1 METLSLLENF
11 ERADLTSKRALL
23 KTHKPPSGFSEQYF
37 LRVAKLLGENPI
49 AARNLAEGWEIVGKF
64 GDDPSFAW
72 RAKGALERI
81 RGNWDSSAKAFVH
94 SGTLA
99 KGSIEKISFKTGAID
114 SLARAG
120 KTDSAVR
127 LGKSIAVKLEALGEL
142 GLAGRAWLNTG
153 NAYLWADRHH
163 DARRCFARAFE
174 CLRNS
179 PFKLE
184 AASALLGAS
193 SAALYT
199 DFPSKTFALA
209 AEARDSM
216 AEMGATAYS
225 RHAQVNVGQCHLL
238 MGEADESIRIFSEL
252 RSLSDPDSLEFARLG
267 QFLGDAWLVLQV
279 FESAGNAFQ
288 SAIHSKGI
296 HQSPLNLGNSLVGLG
311 DVKLFQG
318 NATEAKGLYVRA
330 ARIYRKFGDLALV
343 NLAQIGVARSE
354 IALGRKKQAEKVLK
368 ESIVDLR
375 KRRMFHFL
383 VGALL
388 DLASITKENEEILA
402 EASRIIRRFGFVN
415 EAWRIH
421 AIRANKAES
430 VQTALS
436 EYRKMVKA
444 ILSYRAKLSSVT
456 ARTSLIQP
464 CLVSIRSYLSLLIE
478 RNSTTSI
485 KEAIQVISDL
495 RSITLLDEFMLGSS
509 NSFNE
514 KAQSILSQIRQ
525 EVSAEGGDQLPGGPL
540 RQLEKGTQ
548 SKPSLVR
555 EYLEQIGVNQ
565 LLEGTP
571 ERSALSPIP
580 VNSFV
585 FLTQG
590 SAWLSREKGR
600 RLKMTREDL
609 IKRLRW
615 IHFELMAPLSGFE
628 SDVKRLNQELDRLRA
643 DLGVEFL
650 ESHHN
655 ILHVCLED
663 VAYQI
668 PWALLTPQETVLHLR
683 SSAGTSP
690 DQHVLGSNPKVGI
703 WYFSRKDLPHIECEV
718 EQIRSLFPDAKIFS
732 TVDEILKSTADQTF
746 DLIHVAGHGKYDHEN
761 PMFSSIQLQD
771 GHLLAC
777 DIARSSFRTRFATLA
792 SCDSA
797 SMGQPS
803 GWEPQGLARA
813 FLARRSEVVIGS
825 LWPLNDQVAE
835 YGFGS
840 FYRKLKDGKSVS
852 SSLCEARAD
861 IKSKFV
867 DPAYWG
873 SLVMFGGYSQ

>member
-11 ERADLTSKRALL
+11 ERADLTSKRVLL
-23 KTHKPPSGFSEQYF
+23 KTHKPLPGFSEQYF
-37 LRVAKLLGENPI
+37 LRVAKLLGENPR

-81 RGNWDSSAKAFVH
+81 LGNWESSAKAFVQ
-94 SGTLA
+94 SGALA

-120 KTDSAVR
+120 KMESAIR

-153 NAYLWADRHH
+153 NAYLWSDRHH
-163 DARRCFARAFE
+163 DARQCFARAFE
-174 CLRNS
+174 CLKNS

-184 AASALLGAS
+184 AASALLGSS

-209 AEARDSM
+209 AQARDTM
-216 AEMGATAYS
+216 ADLGATVYS
-225 RHAQVNVGQCHLL
+225 RHAQANVGQCHLM

-252 RSLSDPDSLEFARLG
+252 RTLTEPDSLEFARLG

-279 FESAGNAFQ
+279 YESAGNAFQ
-288 SAIHSKGI
+288 SAIDSRGI
-296 HQSPLNLGNSLVGLG
+296 HQSPLNLGNCIVGLG

-318 NATEAKGLYVRA
+318 HAAEAKGLYLRA
-330 ARIYRKFGDLALV
+330 SRIYRKFGDLALD
-343 NLAQIGVARSE
+343 NLALIGVARSE
-354 IALGRKKQAEKVLK
+354 IALGRMKQAEKVLK
-368 ESIVDLR
+368 EAIVDLR
-375 KRRMFHFL
+375 KRRMSHFL

-402 EASRIIRRFGFVN
+402 EASRIIHRFGFVN

-430 VQTALS
+430 FQMALS
-436 EYRKMVKA
+436 EYRKMVKS
-444 ILSYRAKLSSVT
+444 ILSYRARLSSVT

-464 CLVSIRSYLSLLIE
+464 CLVSIRCYLSILIE
-478 RNSTTSI
+478 KNSTSSI

-495 RSITLLDEFMLGSS
+495 RSITLLDEFLLGNSS
-509 NSFNE
+509 SFNE
-514 KAQSILSQIRQ
+514 KAQSILNRIRQ

-540 RQLEKGTQ
+540 RQLEKGAR

-555 EYLEQIGVNQ
+555 EYLEQIGVSQ
-565 LLEGTP
+565 LRQGVP
-571 ERSALSPIP
+571 ERAEMSQIP

-585 FLTQG
+585 FLTKG
-590 SAWLSREKGR
+590 SAWLSSRKGR
-600 RLKMTREDL
+600 QLRMTRDDL

-628 SDVKRLNQELDRLRA
+628 SDGKRLNQELERLRT
-643 DLGVEFL
+643 DLGIEYL
-650 ESHHN
+650 ESHRN
-655 ILHVCLED
+655 VLHVCLED

-690 DQHVLGSNPKVGI
+690 DQSVLGSNPKVGI
-703 WYFSRKDLPHIECEV
+703 WYFSRKDLPHIESEV

-732 TVDEILKSTADQTF
+732 TVEEILRSSEDQTF
-746 DLIHVAGHGKYDHEN
+746 DLIHVAAHGKYDHEN

-777 DIARSSFRTRFATLA
+777 DIARSAFRTRFATLA

-840 FYRKLKDGKSVS
+840 FYRRLKGGNSVS

-861 IKSKFV
+861 LKSKFV

-873 SLVMFGGYSQ
+873 SLIMFGGYSQ